1 MEIPWT
7 ELFPELRPLERPAV
21 ELGPKPSQGLGDQPA
36 SQLGGPVLWPRQ
48 LDWPRRPG
56 GDPFIPL
63 LQLRQEDFP
72 EIPFP
77 PDRDLLQILWHPQ
90 FTERRP
96 VGFLAPSTRVYWW
109 KREDLADAAPVQ
121 PEAAP
126 GSHPGLL
133 PRASSLTP
141 RRRVDLPV
149 FADLPARLQA
159 ALAERELTQAY
170 RDSGACAPV
179 SKLLGHAAWLRDSVQ
194 LRCSSCG
201 RLMTH
206 FLSLVSDPE
215 TGLDFHDGGTGH
227 FLMCTACERRPV
239 TLLVEAA

>member
-7 ELFPELRPLERPAV
+7 ELFPELRDFERPAV
-21 ELGPKPSQGLGDQPA
+21 ELGPQPAETQELTVA
-36 SQLGGPVLWPRQ
+36 SQLGGAILWPST
-48 LDWPRRPG
+48 LDWPRRPE

-63 LQLRQEDFP
+63 LQFRREDFP

-77 PDRDLLQILWHPQ
+77 PGRDLLQILWHPQ

-96 VGFLAPSTRVYWW
+96 IGFLAPSTRVYWW
-109 KREDLADAAPVQ
+109 TQLEMTDPAPVQ

-126 GSHPGLL
+126 GSHPGLV
-133 PRASSLTP
+133 PRPSRLAP
-141 RRRVDLPV
+141 RRRLDLPNIV
-149 FADLPARLQA
+149 DLPARLQA

-170 RDSGACAPV
+170 RDSGACSHG
-179 SKLLGHAAWLRDSVQ
+179 SKLLGHADWLRDSVQ

-206 FLSLVSDPE
+206 FLSLVSDPA